1 MKLKSLKSPNLRLS
15 TKKHPRTNYYNNE
28 KSVFENEDNN
38 YNNILEQLKQK
49 LRIRGI
55 RGLLYLHK
63 QFLLSCPNLMR
74 ISYNDFINILKGQ
87 HLFFNENEYKILFNS
102 FSYDNYILFSKFI
115 REFKKKLNENKLN
128 EVNNIFSILDLEN
141 TGNVNINQIKMN
153 FDAKNHPEVISGKKT
168 EEEILLE
175 FIDSFQINNYIL
187 NYGNNNENN
196 IIDFEIFANFYEYVA
211 FVYENDNEFKNIVNS
226 TFHE

>member
-1 MKLKSLKSPNLRLS
+1 
-15 TKKHPRTNYYNNE
+15 
-28 KSVFENEDNN
+28 
-38 YNNILEQLKQK
+38 
-49 LRIRGI
+49 
-55 RGLLYLHK
+55 
-63 QFLLSCPNLMR
+63 
-74 ISYNDFINILKGQ
+74 
-87 HLFFNENEYKILFNS
+87 
-102 FSYDNYILFSKFI
+102 
-115 REFKKKLNENKLN
+115 
-128 EVNNIFSILDLEN
+128 
-141 TGNVNINQIKMN
+141 MN

>member
-1 MKLKSLKSPNLRLS
+1 
-15 TKKHPRTNYYNNE
+15 
-28 KSVFENEDNN
+28 
-38 YNNILEQLKQK
+38 
-49 LRIRGI
+49 
-55 RGLLYLHK
+55 
-63 QFLLSCPNLMR
+63 MR

-87 HLFFNENEYKILFNS
+87 HLFFNDNEYKILFNS
-102 FSYDNYILFSKFI
+102 FSYDNYLLFSKFI